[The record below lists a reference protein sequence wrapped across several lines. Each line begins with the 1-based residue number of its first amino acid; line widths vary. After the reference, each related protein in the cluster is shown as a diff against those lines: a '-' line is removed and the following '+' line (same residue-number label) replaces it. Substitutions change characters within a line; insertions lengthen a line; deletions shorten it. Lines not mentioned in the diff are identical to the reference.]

1 MQLELPHLIPPL
13 LQGLR
18 IHLRPPHSLQ
28 SLKNLLPRSRS
39 LRICMRCSVLPKL
52 PVPSLH
58 YDHRFL
64 KAWRKRQ
71 MLQDSPRSAFAAL
84 AVCVFGYQIGELI
97 RRQVHCESRVAPQPI
112 QRLCLFPRLLSPSSR
127 SLSLLHQVQL
137 ERLCRRGQAE
147 EVSLANPTEHNIPS
161 LFETQTA
168 QFPFSQN
175 LEWFLGEF
183 PVLATACTF
192 PYTSPL
198 FLFDSNQERR
208 TQLEKIR
215 LGRFSFFYG
224 TSMIIETASPPPRQ
238 SVASPL

>member
-64 KAWRKRQ
+64 KAWRK
-71 MLQDSPRSAFAAL
+71 
-84 AVCVFGYQIGELI
+84 
-97 RRQVHCESRVAPQPI
+97 RQVHCESRVAPQPI